1 MHSSQRSQE
10 YSPSGPVETRAALA
24 QLWQAAGQPAEA
36 LSHIRL
42 TGTEPVLPSSFAVG
56 TAAQASIAASAL
68 AAAELWHLRCGRHQ
82 LVTVDMRHAAIE
94 FRSERYFRVDGQAPS
109 DVWDKIAGIYRCGDG
124 RWVRLHTNFPHHR
137 DGVLALLACDY
148 EKAAVQ
154 KALLDW
160 RAEEFEEAAAQAGLV
175 ATAKRSFEEWDHH
188 PQGAA
193 VAALPV
199 FSIERIG
206 DAPPQPLRV
215 ALRPLGGVRVLD
227 LTRIIAGPVCG
238 RALAAHGADV
248 LLVTAPHLPSIEP
261 LVIDTGRGKLS
272 CQIDLR
278 DTAGQSALRAL
289 LRDTD
294 VFVQGYRPGALQS
307 LGFGPEQVAQLR
319 PGIVYVSLSAYSHVG
334 PWADRRGFDSLVQTA
349 SGFNEA
355 EAQAAGTDQPRPL
368 PAQALDH
375 AAGYLMAFGAITA
388 LTRRCTEGGSWH
400 VRVSLAQTGKWLRQL
415 GRIEHGLSC
424 AETSFDD
431 VQDLLEEH
439 DSGFGRLTAV
449 RHAAQLSETPARWAR
464 PSMPLGAH
472 AAQLSETPARWA
484 RPSMPLGAHVAAWP
498 A

>member
-1 MHSSQRSQE
+1 MHSSQRLQE
-10 YSPSGPVETRAALA
+10 YSPSRPVETHAALA

-42 TGTEPVLPSSFAVG
+42 TGAEPVLPSSFAIG
-56 TAAQASIAASAL
+56 TAAQATIAASAL
-68 AAAELWHLRCGRHQ
+68 AAAELWYLRCGRHQ
-82 LVTVDMRHAAIE
+82 LVSVDMRHAAIE
-94 FRSERYFRVDGQAPS
+94 FRSERYFRVDGRSPS
-109 DVWDKIAGIYRCGDG
+109 DPWDKIAGIYRCGDN

-148 EKAAVQ
+148 DKAAVQ
-154 KALLDW
+154 QALLEW
-160 RAEEFEEAAAQAGLV
+160 RAEEFEDAAAQAGLV
-175 ATAKRSFEEWDHH
+175 VTAKRSFEEWDLH
-188 PQGAA
+188 PQGVA
-193 VAALPV
+193 VATLPV

-206 DAPPQPLRV
+206 DAPPQPLP
-215 ALRPLGGVRVLD
+215 ATPRPLSGVHVLD
-227 LTRIIAGPVCG
+227 LTRVIAGPVCG

-248 LLVTAPHLPSIEP
+248 LLVTAPHLPAIEP

-278 DTAGQSALRAL
+278 DAAGQSALRAL
-289 LRDTD
+289 LPDTD
-294 VFVQGYRPGALQS
+294 VFVQGYRPGAIQS

-334 PWADRRGFDSLVQTA
+334 PWANRRGFDSLVQTA

-368 PAQALDH
+368 PAQAIDH

-400 VRVSLAQTGKWLRQL
+400 VRVSLAQTGRWLRQL

-424 AETSFDD
+424 SETSFDD

-439 DSGFGRLTAV
+439 DSGFRRLTAI

-472 AAQLSETPARWA
+472 LA
-484 RPSMPLGAHVAAWP
+484 VWP
-498 A
+498 E

>member
-1 MHSSQRSQE
+1 MLPSQRSQE
-10 YSPSGPVETRAALA
+10 YSPSTPVETRAALA
-24 QLWQAAGQPAEA
+24 ELWQAAGQPAEA
-36 LSHIRL
+36 LAHIRL
-42 TGTEPVLPSSFAVG
+42 TGAEPVLPSSFAIG

-82 LVTVDMRHAAIE
+82 LVSVDMRHAAVE
-94 FRSERYFRVDGQAPS
+94 FRSERYFRVDGKAPAEM
-109 DVWDKIAGIYRCGDG
+109 WDKIAGTYRCGDG
-124 RWVRLHTNFPHHR
+124 RWVRLHTNFRHHR

-148 EKAAVQ
+148 DKAAVQ
-154 KALLDW
+154 QALLNW

-175 ATAKRSFEEWDHH
+175 VTAKRSFEEWDRH
-188 PQGAA
+188 PQGVAL
-193 VAALPV
+193 AALPL

-206 DAPPQPLRV
+206 DAPPQ
-215 ALRPLGGVRVLD
+215 ALPTAPRPLSGVRVLD

-238 RALAAHGADV
+238 RTLAAHGADV
-248 LLVTAPHLPSIEP
+248 LLVTAPHLPAIEP

-278 DTAGQSALRAL
+278 DTVGQAALRAL

-349 SGFNEA
+349 SGFNDA
-355 EAQAAGTDQPRPL
+355 EAQAAGTDRPRPL

-388 LTRRCTEGGSWH
+388 LARRCTEGSSWH

-439 DSGFGRLTAV
+439 DSGFGRLAAI

-464 PSMPLGAH
+464 PSMPLGSH
-472 AAQLSETPARWA
+472 L
-484 RPSMPLGAHVAAWP
+484 AAWP
-498 A
+498 K

>member
-1 MHSSQRSQE
+1 VHPSQRSQE
-10 YSPSGPVETRAALA
+10 YSPSRPIDTRAALA
-24 QLWQAAGQPAEA
+24 QLWQAASQPAEA
-36 LSHIRL
+36 LSQIRL
-42 TGTEPVLPSSFAVG
+42 TGSEPVLPSSFAVG

-68 AAAELWHLRCGRHQ
+68 AAAELWHLRCGRQQ

-94 FRSERYFRVDGQAPS
+94 FRSERYFRVDGRSPS
-109 DVWDKIAGIYRCGDG
+109 DVWDKIAGTYRCGDG

-137 DGVLALLACDY
+137 DGVLALLDCGYD
-148 EKAAVQ
+148 KTAVQ
-154 KALLDW
+154 QALLNW
-160 RAEEFEEAAAQAGLV
+160 RAEEFEEAAARAGLV
-175 ATAKRSFEEWDHH
+175 VAAMRSFEEWDHH
-188 PQGAA
+188 PQGVA

-206 DAPPQPLRV
+206 DAPPQPLP
-215 ALRPLGGVRVLD
+215 AASRPLSGVRVLD

-248 LLVTAPHLPSIEP
+248 LLVTAPHLPAIEP

-278 DTAGQSALRAL
+278 GAAGQSVVRAL

-319 PGIVYVSLSAYSHVG
+319 AGIVYVSLSAYSHVG

-368 PAQALDH
+368 PAQAVDH
-375 AAGYLMAFGAITA
+375 ASGYLMAFGAIAA
-388 LTRRCTEGGSWH
+388 LARRRTEGGSWH

-415 GRIEHGLSC
+415 GRTEHGLSC
-424 AETSFDD
+424 AETRFDD

-439 DSGFGRLTAV
+439 DSGFGRLTAI

-464 PSMPLGAH
+464 PSVPLGAH
-472 AAQLSETPARWA
+472 L
-484 RPSMPLGAHVAAWP
+484 AAWP
-498 A
+498 E